1 MKSRSMKEEMSDN
14 KRVHNCDSM
23 GPQLQAD
30 TDYTGKGKK
39 RTHRSNPCFQSYL
52 VLHEKTVTDVICR
65 GKRLKMTEFMYQTNV
80 NIDDYSLGTHLT
92 GLNSTIDVDILNALP
107 HLEANNGR
115 HR

>member
-1 MKSRSMKEEMSDN
+1 MSRQE
-14 KRVHNCDSM
+14 
-23 GPQLQAD
+23 
-30 TDYTGKGKK
+30 T
-39 RTHRSNPCFQSYL
+39 
-52 VLHEKTVTDVICR
+52 
-65 GKRLKMTEFMYQTNV
+65 KMTEFMYQTNV